1 MASIQRH
8 GKGWRVQ
15 LYVDGRRRSQ
25 VFETKQEAASW
36 ALQAEAELAGR
47 SLPSVTLADALNR
60 YNREVTPTR
69 RGQRWERVRIRK
81 LLRDPLSARR
91 LSSLTPAELSEWRD
105 RQLARLAPSS
115 VGREMTL
122 LRSVFEVARR
132 DWLWIKSNP
141 WKEVRW
147 PKSPPP
153 RLRRIAPEEV
163 EAMTRALGL
172 SSGLSAAKATQR
184 VGLAFLFALETA
196 MRSGEIVGLRWAD
209 VDVHRRTAKLGR
221 TKNGQTREV
230 PLSTRAV
237 EILAALPRGDGP
249 VFGVSGPVRDTIWRR
264 EVQRTGVVD
273 LHFHDSKSE
282 AIWRLS
288 KKLDVLQLARVI
300 GHRDLKSLMIYYAE
314 SAASMAKRLGYRVR
328 KPGRYVKFSVLVH
341 EVTLEQFKKL
351 VVDLDYQLQE
361 AATEAFDEWIEKH
374 GPRKP

>member
-25 VFETKQEAASW
+25 VFETKQEASSW

-47 SLPSVTLADALNR
+47 TLPTVTLADALNK

-81 LLRDPLSARR
+81 LLRDPISARR

-122 LRSVFEVARR
+122 LRSVCETARR
-132 DWLWIKSNP
+132 DWHWIRTNP

-147 PKSPPP
+147 PKAPPP

-172 SSGLSAAKATQR
+172 ADGLSSRTATQR

-209 VDVHRRTAKLGR
+209 VDIASRVARLGR
-221 TKNGQTREV
+221 TKNGEAREV

-237 EILAALPRGDGP
+237 EILLTLPRSDGP
-249 VFGVSGPVRDTIWRR
+249 LFGVSGPVRDTIWRR
-264 EVQRTGVVD
+264 EVKRAGLTD
-273 LHFHDSKSE
+273 LHFHDSRAE

-288 KKLDVLQLARVI
+288 KKLDVLQLARMI
-300 GHRDLKSLMIYYAE
+300 GHRDIKSLLFYYRETATE
-314 SAASMAKRLGYRVR
+314 LAQRLG
-328 KPGRYVKFSVLVH
+328 
-341 EVTLEQFKKL
+341 
-351 VVDLDYQLQE
+351 
-361 AATEAFDEWIEKH
+361 
-374 GPRKP
+374 

>member
-36 ALQAEAELAGR
+36 ALQAEAELSGR
-47 SLPSVTLADALNR
+47 TLPSVTLADALNR

-69 RGQRWERVRIRK
+69 RGQRWERVRIKK

-122 LRSVFEVARR
+122 LRSVCETARR
-132 DWLWIKSNP
+132 DWHWIKVNP

-147 PKSPPP
+147 PKAPPP
-153 RLRRIAPEEV
+153 RMRRIAPEEV

-172 SSGLSAAKATQR
+172 ADGLSSRKATQR
-184 VGLAFLFALETA
+184 VGLAFLFALESA

-209 VDVHRRTAKLGR
+209 VDVLRRTAKLGR
-221 TKNGQTREV
+221 TKNGEAREV

-264 EVQRTGVVD
+264 EVKRAGVDD
-273 LHFHDSKSE
+273 LHFHDSRSE

-288 KKLDVLQLARVI
+288 KKLDALQLAKMI
-300 GHRDLKSLMIYYAE
+300 GHRDINSLLFYYRE
-314 SAASMAKRLGYRVR
+314 SAEEMARKLG
-328 KPGRYVKFSVLVH
+328 
-341 EVTLEQFKKL
+341 
-351 VVDLDYQLQE
+351 
-361 AATEAFDEWIEKH
+361 
-374 GPRKP
+374 